1 MNFESNLPQIVALRN
16 SVEVR
21 FGRPL
26 SIHND
31 FLLLVADIED
41 SLNEHISETTLERV
55 WNYST
60 RGYNTV
66 SLRTLNVLSRYCT
79 NCEWLEY
86 CDMLKA
92 GESAFFNVET
102 VISANLTP
110 GQRLRIGWLPNRLC
124 VIRYLGE
131 NRFVAEHCE
140 NSTMKEGASFSCL
153 QFTLGKEAVLADFKQ
168 NYSDAPGNSYA
179 VGTKNGLTTLVV
191 I

>member
-1 MNFESNLPQIVALRN
+1 MNFESNLPQIVTLRN

-26 SIHND
+26 TIHND
-31 FLLLVADIED
+31 FLLLVTDIED
-41 SLNEHISETTLERV
+41 SLHEHISETTLERV

-66 SLRTLNVLSRYCT
+66 SLRTLNVLSRYCA
-79 NCEWLEY
+79 NCEWFEF
-86 CDMLKA
+86 CDMLKT
-92 GESAFFNVET
+92 GESGLFNVET
-102 VISANLTP
+102 VFSTNLTP

-124 VIRYLGE
+124 VIKYLGD

-153 QFTLGKEAVLADFKQ
+153 QFTLGKEAILTDFKQ